1 MMVLAAVAVISALV
15 VEFAYNAHIF
25 YEVAASQRDQ
35 LKAEYLARSAIGLV
49 RLELQSEQQLRRQ
62 FAELLAALPV
72 GEVSA
77 APFCK
82 MIPLS
87 SGLIVEMASGGLAEV
102 GTPAEEKPKPEEGA
116 EDPFHL
122 GGDFEG
128 SCGTEEGKINL
139 NAFSQMSGV
148 SDSPATAA
156 DAALA
161 EGRKAFLI
169 ALMAGKPFEPIFEGR
184 RDDIRKIANAIADW
198 ADPDDRIN
206 EAPGIQGG
214 YEEALYSG
222 LSYKPKNGKYTS
234 TAELLLIPGVGD
246 RLYRLMEPN
255 VTVYGDARTNLCQAS
270 DDTIVAFVAQYVSEV
285 IGRGGFNPGD
295 EAQKETLLES
305 VRQACAQPNPTPTQV
320 AASIT
325 SVTGSAGGTGG
336 AADTG
341 STGAS
346 GLASK
351 ITTTNRFYTLKGVG
365 TAGDVRVR
373 IIEVIDTQ
381 GRPNS
386 WKTLYFR
393 MESG

>member
-1 MMVLAAVAVISALV
+1 MMVLAAVAVASTLV

-25 YEVAASQRDQ
+25 YAVAASQRDQ

-62 FAELLAALPV
+62 FASLLAALPV

-87 SGLIVEMASGGLAEV
+87 SGLIMEMASGGLAEV

-128 SCGTEEGKINL
+128 SCDTEEGKINL
-139 NAFSQMSGV
+139 NAFWWMPGV
-148 SDSPATAA
+148 SDSPVTAA

-161 EGRKAFLI
+161 EDRKAFLMT
-169 ALMAGKPFEPIFEGR
+169 LMTGKPFEPIFEGR
-184 RDDIRKIANAIADW
+184 RDDIRKIVNAIADW

-206 EAPGIQGG
+206 EAPGVQGG
-214 YEEALYSG
+214 YEDSEYSG

-246 RLYRLMEPN
+246 RLYRLLEPN
-255 VTVYGDARTNLCQAS
+255 VTVYGDTRTNLCQAS
-270 DDTIVAFVAQYVSEV
+270 DDTIVAFVAQYASQA
-285 IGRGGFNPGD
+285 IGGGGFNPDD
-295 EAQKETLLES
+295 EAQKETLLDS

-325 SVTGSAGGTGG
+325 SVIGGSTGSAG
-336 AADTG
+336 D
-341 STGAS
+341 S

-365 TAGDVRVR
+365 EAGDVRVR